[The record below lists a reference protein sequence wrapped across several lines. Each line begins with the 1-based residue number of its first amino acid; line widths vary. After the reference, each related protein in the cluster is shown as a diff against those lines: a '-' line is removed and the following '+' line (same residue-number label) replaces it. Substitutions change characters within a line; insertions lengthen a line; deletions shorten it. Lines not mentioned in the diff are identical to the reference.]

1 MPKVLV
7 VEDEPGIALGLEDTL
22 RLEGY
27 DVEVITDGITAG
39 VRMRPQTYDLIVLD
53 VMLPGKSGFD
63 LCREFRR
70 VDERTP
76 VILLTARTLEED
88 RIDGL
93 DAGANDYVTKPF
105 SPRELA
111 ARARGLLRYAAWSW
125 RAETRLDDELRRA
138 RDVQRRLLPV
148 SHPDVD
154 ALEYA
159 CVCRPATRVSGDYF
173 DFTLLPSGRFAFLV
187 ADVAGKGMPAALL
200 GASIQATIRAAPLD
214 ALSCGEVL
222 EGANRAIFEESAC
235 SRYVTVFFALF
246 DPPTRRLTY
255 ANAGHHPPFLA
266 RADGIVRLNAL
277 TPPVGMF
284 AVIQPEEV
292 TLDLFDGDTLV
303 VMSDGIPEAFDE
315 NGQEFGDHRVE
326 ALIDAWKGASTAE
339 LCRRI
344 VDDAVAF
351 AAGAPADDITVLS
364 ARVLTES

>member
-1 MPKVLV
+1 V
-7 VEDEPGIALGLEDTL
+7 IA
-22 RLEGY
+22 
-27 DVEVITDGITAG
+27 DGITAG
-39 VRMRPQTYDLIVLD
+39 ARMRPQAYDLIVLD
-53 VMLPGKSGFD
+53 VMLPGKTGLE

-88 RIDGL
+88 RIGGL

-111 ARARGLLRYAAWSW
+111 ARARGLLRYATWSR
-125 RAETRLDDELRRA
+125 RAEHRLDDELRRA
-138 RDVQRRLLPV
+138 RDVQQTLLPAG
-148 SHPDVD
+148 HPDVE

-159 CVCRPATRVSGDYF
+159 CVSRPATPVSGDYF

-200 GASIQATIRAAPLD
+200 GASIHATIRAAPLD
-214 ALSCGEVL
+214 TLIL
-222 EGANRAIFEESAC
+222 ERANRAIFDESAC
-235 SRYVTVFFALF
+235 GRFVTVFFAIF
-246 DPPTRRLTY
+246 DPVTRRLTY
-255 ANAGHHPPFLA
+255 ANVGHYPPFLT
-266 RADGIVRLNAL
+266 RAGGIVRLDAL

-292 TLDLFDGDTLV
+292 TLDPFDGDTLV
-303 VMSDGIPEAFDE
+303 VTSDGIPEAFDE
-315 NGQEFGDHRVE
+315 NGQEFGDQRVE
-326 ALIDAWKGASTAE
+326 AIIGAWKGAGTVD

-351 AAGAPADDITVLS
+351 AAGTPADDITVLS
-364 ARVLTES
+364 ARVLTKS